1 MVREA
6 LCLSIQ
12 KVAMPLKSIRNAIR
26 PNTRG
31 WVEIFVLNAS
41 QADSDSFVVRRFR
54 EGEGVSGGERAGG
67 RAAISYLGGPVP
79 LIVRRT
85 AGVKDALRD
94 SLQRESG
101 GRERESGSERGRS

>member
-54 EGEGVSGGERAGG
+54 GGEGVSGGERAGG
-67 RAAISYLGGPVP
+67 RASGDLVP
-79 LIVRRT
+79 WRARS
-85 AGVKDALRD
+85 AYSAPHC
-94 SLQRESG
+94 
-101 GRERESGSERGRS
+101 GR